1 MSYLTIVFYKHSD
14 HTNLILKFM
23 VEFDGEII
31 FETVNTWH
39 SYRQN
44 CVDGVNQMNINGW
57 LRTDLERWLMPY
69 FYVARCLL

>member
-1 MSYLTIVFYKHSD
+1 
-14 HTNLILKFM
+14 M

-57 LRTDLERWLMPY
+57 LPTDLERWLMPY

>member
-1 MSYLTIVFYKHSD
+1 
-14 HTNLILKFM
+14 M

-57 LRTDLERWLMPY
+57 LPTDLERWLMPY
-69 FYVARCLL
+69 FYVARCQCEEMLPELVLFIC